1 MKRVN
6 KTPKWDHTTLC
17 RYINYKWVS
26 INISYICH
34 VEHHMT
40 PAIDKRGIITYS
52 YHKERTKKKKK
63 VNSQGMGGY
72 HPRFC
77 LIQKY
82 KLHTDLVVWY
92 HTRRRITFGTIPDA
106 GDEQRGMITHS
117 YQVS

>member
-1 MKRVN
+1 MTNMEIIQYTNVLFTQAPIRVCPHGTN
-6 KTPKWDHTTLC
+6 IDSRTTLVTTTLC

-63 VNSQGMGGY
+63 
-72 HPRFC
+72 
-77 LIQKY
+77 
-82 KLHTDLVVWY
+82 
-92 HTRRRITFGTIPDA
+92 
-106 GDEQRGMITHS
+106 
-117 YQVS
+117 